1 MYGSL
6 VELQVGK
13 YLQLILKNQNFYRYK
28 YRYSL
33 APKFFNYWTSFH
45 FFVLGISLKN
55 THFVIL
61 HLSPSLNPCILHSFA
76 HTPPPC
82 DFAYLIF
89 TLILIFA
96 FLLLLMF
103 YAFHYI
109 CMHAFLTFHLLG
121 FLTFLVHSQHII
133 SHAVIFHRLDWL
145 QVQYMGQSFYLCLF

>member
-1 MYGSL
+1 MLLWNRLPVQVLCFFMYGSL

-76 HTPPPC
+76 HTPPPMWFC
-82 DFAYLIF
+82 IFNFHTDFNICFSSVAHVLCIPLYLHACFSYVSFARIPDFSCSFSAHYF
-89 TLILIFA
+89 TR
-96 FLLLLMF
+96 
-103 YAFHYI
+103 
-109 CMHAFLTFHLLG
+109 CN
-121 FLTFLVHSQHII
+121 I
-133 SHAVIFHRLDWL
+133 S
-145 QVQYMGQSFYLCLF
+145 